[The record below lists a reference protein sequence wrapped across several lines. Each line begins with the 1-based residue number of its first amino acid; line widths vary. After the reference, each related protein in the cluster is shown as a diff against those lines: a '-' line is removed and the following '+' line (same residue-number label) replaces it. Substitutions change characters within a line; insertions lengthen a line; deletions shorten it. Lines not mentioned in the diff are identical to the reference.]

1 VQRNLRT
8 IQDLSSRVSLR
19 GLSRREY
26 RDLLVVAELVRQ
38 QDYLYRNGTHVVADR
53 IVSISQPHVRPM
65 VRGKLSAPVEF
76 GAKISVSVV
85 QGFCFVDRLSWDN
98 YSESGDLKGQV
109 EKFKDRFGH
118 YPSSV
123 HADKLYRNRGNLQY
137 CKDRGIR
144 LSGPALGRP
153 KSDSK
158 ALWRQIKQQHQDEGD
173 RVEIEG
179 KFGVGKRRYS
189 LSRILEKLPVTSA
202 TAICVIF
209 LVMGLEK
216 ALRLLFS
223 LLRRAILFG
232 LFQPLCAQK
241 AVA

>member
-1 VQRNLRT
+1 
-8 IQDLSSRVSLR
+8 
-19 GLSRREY
+19 
-26 RDLLVVAELVRQ
+26 
-38 QDYLYRNGTHVVADR
+38 
-53 IVSISQPHVRPM
+53 M

-98 YSESGDLKGQV
+98 YSESGDLKGQI

-123 HADKLYRNRGNLQY
+123 HADKLYRNRDNIQY
-137 CKDRGIR
+137 CKDLGIR

-153 KSDSK
+153 KTDSK
-158 ALWRQIKQQHQDEGD
+158 ALWAQMKQQRQDEAD

-179 KFGVGKRRYS
+179 KFGVGKRKYS
-189 LSRILEKLPVTSA
+189 LSRILEKLSVTSA
-202 TAICVIF
+202 TAICVVF

-216 ALRLLFS
+216 ALS
-223 LLRRAILFG
+223 D
-232 LFQPLCAQK
+232 
-241 AVA
+241 